1 MKLTKEE
8 QKICDEYSERI
19 DGKVRCN
26 ICPLSVGDATRYDF
40 RCKANSHYDKE
51 EGDWVYD

>member
-1 MKLTKEE
+1 MKLTEE
-8 QKICDEYSERI
+8 EKKICVEYSRTGCGE
-19 DGKVRCN
+19 
-26 ICPLSVGDATRYDF
+26 CPLDISDAIYDF